1 MRTVRWLLLIG
12 GVMGLVVGCSTLK
25 TKKTA
30 EVVDDKAI
38 CTEIERKLLAETG
51 PPGPF
56 NMDIDSYRG
65 TVTLDGTVA
74 SEDQKATVVEIVK
87 GTPGVQQVQS
97 FLQVSK
103 SP

>member
-1 MRTVRWLLLIG
+1 MRTVRWLLLVG
-12 GVMGLVVGCSTLK
+12 TVMSLMMGCSTLK
-25 TKKTA
+25 PKKA
-30 EVVDDKAI
+30 EVIDDKVI

-51 PPGPF
+51 PLGPF

-74 SEDQKATVVEIVK
+74 SEGQKATVLEIVR

-97 FLQVSK
+97 FLQVSDL
-103 SP
+103 P